1 MNEGKIFECYWKK
14 SIPDDVYYL
23 RIKDSA
29 SSFGQDSEKSRF
41 TPKNPY
47 DCFVFYNGFL
57 FPMELKSTE
66 GTSISIQR
74 NRDEKSKMIKLN
86 QIEGLTEANKFNN
99 IISGF
104 IFDFRGS
111 ETYWIS
117 IDNFKDFIENTDKKS
132 INEKDVIKYKGII
145 ISKSKKRTR
154 YTYDIKKL
162 LTDIIRGENNNGKK
176 NEL

>member
-1 MNEGKIFECYWKK
+1 MNEGKIFESYWKK
-14 SIPDDVYYL
+14 SIPEDVYYL

-29 SSFGQDSEKSRF
+29 SSFGQDSNKSRF

-74 NRDEKSKMIKLN
+74 DESEKSKMIKLN
-86 QIEGLTEANKFNN
+86 QINGLAKASQFEN

-111 ETYWIS
+111 NTYWMS
-117 IDNFKDFIENTDKKS
+117 IDNFNYFMRNEEKKS
-132 INEKDVIKYKGII
+132 INEKDIIKYKGII

-154 YTYDIKKL
+154 YIYDIKKL
-162 LTDIIRGENNNGKK
+162 LTDIIGREKNGEKDK
-176 NEL
+176 L

>member
-1 MNEGKIFECYWKK
+1 MNEGKIFESYWKK
-14 SIPDDVYYL
+14 SIPEDVYYL

-66 GTSISIQR
+66 GTSISIQK
-74 NRDEKSKMIKLN
+74 NKDEKSKMIKLN

-104 IFDFRGS
+104 IFDFRIS
-111 ETYWIS
+111 SNTYWIS
-117 IDNFKDFIENTDKKS
+117 IDNFNNFIENTEKKS
-132 INEKDVIKYKGII
+132 INEKDVIKHKGII

-154 YTYDIKKL
+154 YIYDINKL
-162 LTDIIRGENNNGKK
+162 LTDIIRGENVDGEKD
-176 NEL
+176 